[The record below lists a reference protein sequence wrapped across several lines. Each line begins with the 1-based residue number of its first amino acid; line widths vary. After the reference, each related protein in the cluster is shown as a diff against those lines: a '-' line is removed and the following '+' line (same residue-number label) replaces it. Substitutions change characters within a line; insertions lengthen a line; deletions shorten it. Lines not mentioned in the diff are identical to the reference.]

1 MTYGS
6 PFWAIEGDMIT
17 EVSNFKEE
25 GLVTSEG
32 WDWEKDILKM
42 QGIEPG

>member
-6 PFWAIEGDMIT
+6 PFWAIEGEMTT

-25 GLVTSEG
+25 GLVTPEG